1 MRLVLFRSA
10 WGLNLRADAARACA
24 SVRAAGF
31 DGIEA
36 SLTDIGGSQAEQL
49 AFGKAAQA
57 EGLELILSAYSSWVN
72 YEGVYEAK
80 PVSAHVST
88 MLKELESLADLNGSL
103 PLPLRLVNAHSGSDA
118 WSEAEAC
125 EYFGALAQVCV
136 WPNPYPEPRHS
147 PEPYR
152 LSSAERQGAT
162 GQGDPCPEPQQ
173 LPEPS
178 PYPEGEASPSLGRL
192 GVGLDRLRAGLGPS

>member
-36 SLTDIGGSQAEQL
+36 SLTDIGGSQAERL

-72 YEGVYEAK
+72 YEGACEAK
-80 PVSAHVST
+80 PVSAHVTT

-118 WSEAEAC
+118 WSEEEAC
-125 EYFGALAQVCV
+125 EYFGALAQARVT
-136 WPNPYPEPRHS
+136 NPLAWAHT
-147 PEPYR
+147 
-152 LSSAERQGAT
+152 LS
-162 GQGDPCPEPQQ
+162 
-173 LPEPS
+173 
-178 PYPEGEASPSLGRL
+178 
-192 GVGLDRLRAGLGPS
+192 